1 MNIFDSIKKSRI
13 NNKVVIFILWCFC
26 FCLGLCFLINR
37 IRYYV
42 AIDNADILSLRQ
54 YSYFYG
60 QSGQK
65 VYYETE
71 LVRWILNIICD
82 SFSMISIIVFGVYL
96 VFCFGNKKFAILP
109 LIAIGLHCIADIIWI
124 SVRIPYISVPEIIFD
139 FIVVILGYFLL
150 IYSCVGG
157 FNNKLFLMCFVGVI
171 LISLLLSN
179 LIGYYDLT
187 ADFFVILLFVFGL
200 TNEVCPIRSK
210 RRQKYLDITSELNNL
225 KTKYELGLITEQ
237 EYKDLKKSIIEK
249 L

>member
-1 MNIFDSIKKSRI
+1 MNIFDSIKKSHI

-26 FCLGLCFLINR
+26 FCLGLCFVVNSIRRCIIFINYSK
-37 IRYYV
+37 YY
-42 AIDNADILSLRQ
+42 D
-54 YSYFYG
+54 YCSYDVFF
-60 QSGQK
+60 K
-65 VYYETE
+65 VMYI
-71 LVRWILNIICD
+71 VCN
-82 SFSMISIIVFGVYL
+82 SFSLISIIGFGIYL

-109 LIAIGLHCIADIIWI
+109 LISIGLHCIADMILI
-124 SVRIPYISVPEIIFD
+124 SVLIPYISISEIIFD

-157 FNNKLFLMCFVGVI
+157 FTNKLFLICFAGVI

-187 ADFFVILLFVFGL
+187 ADFFIIVLLVFGL

-210 RRQKYLDITSELNNL
+210 RRQKYFDITSELNNL